1 MSSSTITPELSG
13 RINSVIKSIYPA
25 NRVAPSDY
33 EAVVDPESGV
43 QRINDW
49 AFTQG
54 FGYVKFSG
62 SIIVGR
68 YSLRCY
74 KWRQDTRNYRKTL
87 EKDQKRVNTVIAS
100 TACPVRISV
109 TLLTKTG

>member
-74 KWRQDTRNYRKTL
+74 KCRQDTRNYRKTL